1 MIIICFYVVKNV
13 LLISLFSIDHMS
25 MGALGDSF
33 YEYLLKVW
41 LQTNKEDNEAR
52 QMFDDA
58 MQAVFQHMLKTS
70 QNGLM
75 YFADL
80 KFDRVEHKMDHLACF
95 SGNVNVIISI
105 YYAKEIFIIYI
116 YLLLNHQIPKEKVQ
130 TKKFVVVSYI
140 FHVIYSTLFSLTIVS
155 LMCLHSQNISS
166 F

>member
-1 MIIICFYVVKNV
+1 
-13 LLISLFSIDHMS
+13 

-95 SGNVNVIISI
+95 SGIEFIVLYVYLCEDSI
-105 YYAKEIFIIYI
+105 LVV
-116 YLLLNHQIPKEKVQ
+116 LLCKLE
-130 TKKFVVVSYI
+130 
-140 FHVIYSTLFSLTIVS
+140 
-155 LMCLHSQNISS
+155 
-166 F
+166 

>member
-1 MIIICFYVVKNV
+1 
-13 LLISLFSIDHMS
+13 

-58 MQAVFQHMLKTS
+58 MQGVFQHMLKTS
-70 QNGLM
+70 TNGLM

-95 SGNVNVIISI
+95 SGIFQNSI
-105 YYAKEIFIIYI
+105 GIRFFKKKTQIYFFNHNILLTIEIF
-116 YLLLNHQIPKEKVQ
+116 
-130 TKKFVVVSYI
+130 
-140 FHVIYSTLFSLTIVS
+140 
-155 LMCLHSQNISS
+155 
-166 F
+166 

>member
-1 MIIICFYVVKNV
+1 
-13 LLISLFSIDHMS
+13 MS

-58 MQAVFQHMLKTS
+58 MQGVFQHMLKTS
-70 QNGLM
+70 SNGLM

-95 SGNVNVIISI
+95 SGISKNIIFSRI
-105 YYAKEIFIIYI
+105 EGKTSNI
-116 YLLLNHQIPKEKVQ
+116 
-130 TKKFVVVSYI
+130 
-140 FHVIYSTLFSLTIVS
+140 LF
-155 LMCLHSQNISS
+155 
-166 F
+166 